1 MIFIKYTD
9 KFDFEYDI
17 QGIVRSFYPGEEMC
31 TDKSERLNDAR
42 LILECAFN
50 SESLEIKLLEKLN
63 DTQFKSVTTEKFK
76 AATDLNGEYDRKE
89 TKNILKRKLYDILY
103 NYSGKELLWGTL
115 SGIRPTKITS
125 ELLENGM
132 SDEEAIHFMKEN
144 YYLSDI
150 KAKESVKISRNELN
164 ILDKIDYKNGYSLYV
179 GIPFCPST
187 CLYCSFTSNPLSKF
201 RNKIDSYLDAVCK
214 EIEFCKKT
222 FAHKKISTIYVGG
235 GTPTTLEPYQL
246 EKLLGKIE
254 ECFDVSKLYE
264 FTVEAGRP
272 DSITREKLAVIKKHG
287 VTRISINPQTMKDET
302 LKIIGRH
309 HTVEQFINAYKM
321 AREEGFD
328 NINMDFILGLP
339 DENADDI
346 RYNMKMVEE
355 LKPDSLTIHSLAL
368 KRAARLNVFK
378 DKYKDYAFENSE
390 EIMEITKET
399 AKRLDLEPYY
409 LYRQKNMTGNLE
421 NVGYARKSK
430 EGIYNILIMEEK
442 HTILAVGAGASTKMV
457 FPDGKRIERIENVKD
472 VDLYIEK
479 IDEMIE
485 RKNRFIQ
492 ENECFRNSAYK
503 DVDKDINEDADKDID
518 NDINEEVDK
527 DVGNDI
533 NEDADKDVDN
543 NDSDEMIDFNI
554 DSIPEALMHGICVSN
569 LAYDIG
575 KELDLDDEYCNMLAM
590 AGMVHDIG
598 KVKVYAYLYGGD
610 DTLNVEKLKYIRMHS
625 KLGYDILS
633 EKGFSDDVLEAVLY
647 HHENYDGSGYPEN
660 LAGENIPL
668 SARILRV
675 SDVFAALISNRT
687 YRKAFDFN
695 TAIELMIDE
704 VKNFDMKI
712 FLAFMR
718 VIHSVDINK
727 ITRKEDIEE

>member
-1 MIFIKYTD
+1 MIFIKYID

-31 TDKSERLNDAR
+31 TDKPERLNDAR
-42 LILECAFN
+42 LILECDFN

-63 DTQFKSVTTEKFK
+63 DTQFNTVTTEKFK
-76 AATDLNGEYDRKE
+76 AATDLNGKYDRKE
-89 TKNILKRKLYDILY
+89 TKNILKRKLYDILH

-132 SDEEAIHFMKEN
+132 SDEDAVHFMKEN

-164 ILDKIDYKNGYSLYV
+164 ILNEIDYKNGYSLYV

-187 CLYCSFTSNPLSKF
+187 CLYCSFTSNPLSRF

-214 EIEFCKKT
+214 EIEFCKKA

-272 DSITREKLAVIKKHG
+272 DSITREKLAVIKKHR

-368 KRAARLNVFK
+368 KRAARLNIFK

-399 AKRLDLEPYY
+399 AERLDLEPYY

-421 NVGYARKSK
+421 NVGYARKSR

-442 HTILAVGAGASTKMV
+442 QTILAVGAGASTKMV

-492 ENECFRNSAYK
+492 ENECFQNTSVEE
-503 DVDKDINEDADKDID
+503 DDDINKEDD
-518 NDINEEVDK
+518 NDIQNA
-527 DVGNDI
+527 
-533 NEDADKDVDN
+533 ADEII
-543 NDSDEMIDFNI
+543 DSNI

-575 KELDLDDEYCNMLAM
+575 KELELDDKYCNMLAM

-633 EKGFSDDVLEAVLY
+633 EKGFSNDVLEAVLY

-718 VIHSVDINK
+718 VIHNVDINK
-727 ITRKEDIEE
+727 ITRKED

>member
-1 MIFIKYTD
+1 MIFIKYID

-31 TDKSERLNDAR
+31 TDKPERLNDAR

-63 DTQFKSVTTEKFK
+63 DTQFNTVTTEKFN
-76 AATDLNGEYDRKE
+76 AATDLNGKYDRKE
-89 TKNILKRKLYDILY
+89 TKNILKRKLYDILH

-132 SDEEAIHFMKEN
+132 SDEDAVNFMKEN

-164 ILDKIDYKNGYSLYV
+164 ILNEIDYKNGYSLYV

-187 CLYCSFTSNPLSKF
+187 CLYCSFTSNPLSRF

-214 EIEFCKKT
+214 EIEFCKNA

-368 KRAARLNVFK
+368 KRAARLNIFK

-399 AKRLDLEPYY
+399 AERLDLEPYY

-421 NVGYARKSK
+421 NVGYARKSR

-442 HTILAVGAGASTKMV
+442 QTILAVGAGASTKMV

-492 ENECFRNSAYK
+492 ENECFQNAS
-503 DVDKDINEDADKDID
+503 VEDD
-518 NDINEEVDK
+518 NDIQN
-527 DVGNDI
+527 
-533 NEDADKDVDN
+533 A
-543 NDSDEMIDFNI
+543 SDEIIDFNI
-554 DSIPEALMHGICVSN
+554 NSIPEALMHGICVSN

-575 KELDLDDEYCNMLAM
+575 KELELDDKYCNMLAM

-633 EKGFSDDVLEAVLY
+633 EKGFSNDVLEAVLY

-718 VIHSVDINK
+718 VIHNVDINK
-727 ITRKEDIEE
+727 ITRKEDREE

>member
-1 MIFIKYTD
+1 MIFIKYID

-31 TDKSERLNDAR
+31 TDKSERLNEAR
-42 LILECAFN
+42 LILECDFN

-63 DTQFKSVTTEKFK
+63 DTQFKPVTIEKFK
-76 AATDLNGEYDRKE
+76 AATYLNGKYDRKE
-89 TKNILKRKLYDILY
+89 TKNILKRKLYDILH

-132 SDEEAIHFMKEN
+132 SDEEAVHFMKEN

-164 ILDKIDYKNGYSLYV
+164 ILDEIDYKNGYSLYV

-187 CLYCSFTSNPLSKF
+187 CLYCSFTSNPLSRF

-214 EIEFCKKT
+214 EIEFCKNA

-254 ECFDVSKLYE
+254 ECFDVRKLYE

-368 KRAARLNVFK
+368 KRAARLNIFK

-421 NVGYARKSK
+421 NVGYARKSR

-442 HTILAVGAGASTKMV
+442 QTILAVGAGASTKMV

-492 ENECFRNSAYK
+492 ENECFKNASVEE
-503 DVDKDINEDADKDID
+503 DDDINKEDD
-518 NDINEEVDK
+518 NDIQNA
-527 DVGNDI
+527 
-533 NEDADKDVDN
+533 AD
-543 NDSDEMIDFNI
+543 EIIDFNI
-554 DSIPEALMHGICVSN
+554 NSIPEALMHGICVSN

-575 KELDLDDEYCNMLAM
+575 KELGLDDKYCNMLAM

-598 KVKVYAYLYGGD
+598 KVKVYAYLYGGE

-633 EKGFSDDVLEAVLY
+633 EKGFSNDVLDAVLY

-718 VIHSVDINK
+718 VIHNVDINK
-727 ITRKEDIEE
+727 ITRKEDREE

>member
-1 MIFIKYTD
+1 
-9 KFDFEYDI
+9 
-17 QGIVRSFYPGEEMC
+17 
-31 TDKSERLNDAR
+31 
-42 LILECAFN
+42 
-50 SESLEIKLLEKLN
+50 
-63 DTQFKSVTTEKFK
+63 
-76 AATDLNGEYDRKE
+76 
-89 TKNILKRKLYDILY
+89 
-103 NYSGKELLWGTL
+103 
-115 SGIRPTKITS
+115 
-125 ELLENGM
+125 M
-132 SDEEAIHFMKEN
+132 SDEEAVHFMKEN

-164 ILDKIDYKNGYSLYV
+164 ILDEIDYKNGYSLYV

-187 CLYCSFTSNPLSKF
+187 CLYCSFTSNPLSRF

-214 EIEFCKKT
+214 EIEFCKNA

-254 ECFDVSKLYE
+254 ECFDVRKLYE

-368 KRAARLNVFK
+368 KRAARLNIFK

-421 NVGYARKSK
+421 NVGYARKSR

-442 HTILAVGAGASTKMV
+442 QTILAVGAGASTKMV

-492 ENECFRNSAYK
+492 ENECFKNASVEE
-503 DVDKDINEDADKDID
+503 DDDINKEDD
-518 NDINEEVDK
+518 NDIQNA
-527 DVGNDI
+527 
-533 NEDADKDVDN
+533 AD
-543 NDSDEMIDFNI
+543 EIIDFNI
-554 DSIPEALMHGICVSN
+554 NSIPEALMHGICVSN

-575 KELDLDDEYCNMLAM
+575 KELGLDDKYCNMLAM

-598 KVKVYAYLYGGD
+598 KVKVYAYLYGGE
-610 DTLNVEKLKYIRMHS
+610 DTLNVEKLKYIRLHS

-633 EKGFSDDVLEAVLY
+633 EKGFSNDVLDAVLY

-718 VIHSVDINK
+718 VIHNVDINK
-727 ITRKEDIEE
+727 ITRKEDREE

>member
-187 CLYCSFTSNPLSKF
+187 CLYCSFTSNPLSQF

-503 DVDKDINEDADKDID
+503 DVDKDINEDADKDVD
-518 NDINEEVDK
+518 NDIK
-527 DVGNDI
+527 
-533 NEDADKDVDN
+533 KDVDN

>member
-42 LILECAFN
+42 LILKCAFN

-63 DTQFKSVTTEKFK
+63 DIQFKPVATEKFK
-76 AATDLNGEYDRKE
+76 VAMDLNGAYDRKE
-89 TKNILKRKLYDILY
+89 TKNILKRKLYDILH

-214 EIEFCKKT
+214 EIEFCKNA

-368 KRAARLNVFK
+368 KRAARLNIFK

-399 AKRLDLEPYY
+399 AKRLNLEPYY

-503 DVDKDINEDADKDID
+503 DVDKDID
-518 NDINEEVDK
+518 
-527 DVGNDI
+527 NDI

-543 NDSDEMIDFNI
+543 DIKKAADNNAADEITDFDI

-575 KELDLDDEYCNMLAM
+575 KELGLDDEYCNMLAM

-633 EKGFSDDVLEAVLY
+633 EKGFSNDVLEAVLY

>member
-1 MIFIKYTD
+1 MIFIKYID

-31 TDKSERLNDAR
+31 TDKPERLNDAR
-42 LILECAFN
+42 LILECDFN
-50 SESLEIKLLEKLN
+50 SESLKIKLLEKLN
-63 DTQFKSVTTEKFK
+63 DTQFNTVTTEKFK
-76 AATDLNGEYDRKE
+76 AATDLNGKYDRKE
-89 TKNILKRKLYDILY
+89 TKNILKRKLYDILH

-132 SDEEAIHFMKEN
+132 SDEDAVNFMKEN

-164 ILDKIDYKNGYSLYV
+164 ILNEIDYKNGYSLYV

-187 CLYCSFTSNPLSKF
+187 CLYCSFTSNPLSRF

-214 EIEFCKKT
+214 EIEFCKKA

-254 ECFDVSKLYE
+254 ECFDVRKLYE

-368 KRAARLNVFK
+368 KRVARLNIFK

-399 AKRLDLEPYY
+399 AERLDLEPYY

-421 NVGYARKSK
+421 NVGYARKSR

-442 HTILAVGAGASTKMV
+442 QTILAVGAGASTKMV

-492 ENECFRNSAYK
+492 ENECFQNASVEE
-503 DVDKDINEDADKDID
+503 DDDINKEDD
-518 NDINEEVDK
+518 NDIQNA
-527 DVGNDI
+527 
-533 NEDADKDVDN
+533 AD
-543 NDSDEMIDFNI
+543 EIIDFNI
-554 DSIPEALMHGICVSN
+554 NSIPEALMHGICVSN

-575 KELDLDDEYCNMLAM
+575 KELELDDKYCNMLAM

-633 EKGFSDDVLEAVLY
+633 EKGFSNDVLDAVLY

-718 VIHSVDINK
+718 VIHNVDINK
-727 ITRKEDIEE
+727 ITRKEDREE

>member
-1 MIFIKYTD
+1 MIFIKYID

-31 TDKSERLNDAR
+31 TDKPERLNDAR

-63 DTQFKSVTTEKFK
+63 DTQFNTVTTEKFK

-89 TKNILKRKLYDILY
+89 TKNILKRKLYDILH

-132 SDEEAIHFMKEN
+132 SDEDAVHFMKEN

-164 ILDKIDYKNGYSLYV
+164 ILNEIDYKNGYSLYV

-187 CLYCSFTSNPLSKF
+187 CLYCSFTSNPLSRF

-214 EIEFCKKT
+214 EIEFCKKA

-254 ECFDVSKLYE
+254 ECFDVRKLYE

-368 KRAARLNVFK
+368 KRAARLNIFK

-399 AKRLDLEPYY
+399 AERLDLEPYY

-421 NVGYARKSK
+421 NVGYARKSR

-442 HTILAVGAGASTKMV
+442 QTILAVGAGASTKMV

-492 ENECFRNSAYK
+492 ENECFQNAS
-503 DVDKDINEDADKDID
+503 VEDD
-518 NDINEEVDK
+518 NDIQNA
-527 DVGNDI
+527 
-533 NEDADKDVDN
+533 AD
-543 NDSDEMIDFNI
+543 EIIDFNI
-554 DSIPEALMHGICVSN
+554 NSIPEALMHGICVSN

-575 KELDLDDEYCNMLAM
+575 KELELDDKYCNMLAM

-625 KLGYDILS
+625 KLGYDIMS
-633 EKGFSDDVLEAVLY
+633 EKGFSNDVLEAVLY

-675 SDVFAALISNRT
+675 SDVFAALITNRT

-718 VIHSVDINK
+718 VIHNVDINK
-727 ITRKEDIEE
+727 ITRKEDREE

>member
-503 DVDKDINEDADKDID
+503 DVDKDINEDADKDVD
-518 NDINEEVDK
+518 NDIK
-527 DVGNDI
+527 
-533 NEDADKDVDN
+533 KDVDN

>member
-1 MIFIKYTD
+1 
-9 KFDFEYDI
+9 
-17 QGIVRSFYPGEEMC
+17 
-31 TDKSERLNDAR
+31 
-42 LILECAFN
+42 
-50 SESLEIKLLEKLN
+50 
-63 DTQFKSVTTEKFK
+63 
-76 AATDLNGEYDRKE
+76 
-89 TKNILKRKLYDILY
+89 
-103 NYSGKELLWGTL
+103 
-115 SGIRPTKITS
+115 
-125 ELLENGM
+125 M
-132 SDEEAIHFMKEN
+132 SDEEAVHFMKEN

-164 ILDKIDYKNGYSLYV
+164 ILDEMDYKNGYSLYV

-187 CLYCSFTSNPLSKF
+187 CLYCSFTSNPLSRF

-214 EIEFCKKT
+214 EIEFCKNA

-254 ECFDVSKLYE
+254 ECFDVRKLYE

-368 KRAARLNVFK
+368 KRAARLNIFK

-421 NVGYARKSK
+421 NVGYARKSR

-442 HTILAVGAGASTKMV
+442 QTILAVGAGASTKMV

-492 ENECFRNSAYK
+492 ENECFKNASVEE
-503 DVDKDINEDADKDID
+503 DDDINKEDD
-518 NDINEEVDK
+518 NDIQNA
-527 DVGNDI
+527 
-533 NEDADKDVDN
+533 AD
-543 NDSDEMIDFNI
+543 EIIDFNI
-554 DSIPEALMHGICVSN
+554 NSIPEALMHGICVSN

-575 KELDLDDEYCNMLAM
+575 KELGLDDKYCNMLAM

-633 EKGFSDDVLEAVLY
+633 EKGFSNDVLDAVLY

-718 VIHSVDINK
+718 VIHNVDINK
-727 ITRKEDIEE
+727 ITRKEDREE

>member
-1 MIFIKYTD
+1 M
-9 KFDFEYDI
+9 
-17 QGIVRSFYPGEEMC
+17 
-31 TDKSERLNDAR
+31 
-42 LILECAFN
+42 
-50 SESLEIKLLEKLN
+50 
-63 DTQFKSVTTEKFK
+63 
-76 AATDLNGEYDRKE
+76 
-89 TKNILKRKLYDILY
+89 
-103 NYSGKELLWGTL
+103 GTL

-132 SDEEAIHFMKEN
+132 SDEEAVHFMKEN

-164 ILDKIDYKNGYSLYV
+164 ILDEMDYKNGYSLYV

-187 CLYCSFTSNPLSKF
+187 CLYCSFTSNPLSRF

-214 EIEFCKKT
+214 EIEFCKNA

-254 ECFDVSKLYE
+254 ECFDVRKLYE

-368 KRAARLNVFK
+368 KRAARLNIFK

-421 NVGYARKSK
+421 NVGYARKSR

-442 HTILAVGAGASTKMV
+442 QTILAVGAGASTKMV

-492 ENECFRNSAYK
+492 ENECFKNASVEE
-503 DVDKDINEDADKDID
+503 DDDINKEDD
-518 NDINEEVDK
+518 NDIQNA
-527 DVGNDI
+527 
-533 NEDADKDVDN
+533 AD
-543 NDSDEMIDFNI
+543 EIIDFNI
-554 DSIPEALMHGICVSN
+554 NSIPEALMHGICVSN

-575 KELDLDDEYCNMLAM
+575 KELGLDDKYCNMLAM

-633 EKGFSDDVLEAVLY
+633 EKGFSNDVLDAVLY

-718 VIHSVDINK
+718 VIHNVDINK
-727 ITRKEDIEE
+727 ITRKEDREE

>member
-1 MIFIKYTD
+1 MIFIKYID

-31 TDKSERLNDAR
+31 TDKPERLNDAR

-63 DTQFKSVTTEKFK
+63 DTQFNTVTTEKFK
-76 AATDLNGEYDRKE
+76 AATDLNGKYDRKE
-89 TKNILKRKLYDILY
+89 TKNILKRKLYDILH

-132 SDEEAIHFMKEN
+132 SDEDAVHFMKEN

-164 ILDKIDYKNGYSLYV
+164 ILNEIDYKNGYSLYV

-187 CLYCSFTSNPLSKF
+187 CLYCSFTSNPLSRF

-214 EIEFCKKT
+214 EIEFCKKA

-254 ECFDVSKLYE
+254 ECFDVRKLYE

-368 KRAARLNVFK
+368 KRAARLNIFK

-399 AKRLDLEPYY
+399 AERLDLEPYY

-421 NVGYARKSK
+421 NVGYARKSR

-442 HTILAVGAGASTKMV
+442 QTILAVGAGASTKMV

-492 ENECFRNSAYK
+492 ENECFQNASVEE
-503 DVDKDINEDADKDID
+503 DDDINKEDD
-518 NDINEEVDK
+518 NDIQNA
-527 DVGNDI
+527 
-533 NEDADKDVDN
+533 AD
-543 NDSDEMIDFNI
+543 EIIDFNI
-554 DSIPEALMHGICVSN
+554 NSIPEALMHGICVSN

-575 KELDLDDEYCNMLAM
+575 KELELDDKYCNMLAM

-633 EKGFSDDVLEAVLY
+633 EKGFSNDVLEAVLY

-718 VIHSVDINK
+718 VIHNVDINK
-727 ITRKEDIEE
+727 ITRKEDREE

>member
-1 MIFIKYTD
+1 
-9 KFDFEYDI
+9 
-17 QGIVRSFYPGEEMC
+17 
-31 TDKSERLNDAR
+31 
-42 LILECAFN
+42 
-50 SESLEIKLLEKLN
+50 
-63 DTQFKSVTTEKFK
+63 
-76 AATDLNGEYDRKE
+76 
-89 TKNILKRKLYDILY
+89 
-103 NYSGKELLWGTL
+103 
-115 SGIRPTKITS
+115 
-125 ELLENGM
+125 M
-132 SDEEAIHFMKEN
+132 SDEEAVHFMKEN

-164 ILDKIDYKNGYSLYV
+164 ILDEIDYKNGYSLYV

-187 CLYCSFTSNPLSKF
+187 CLYCSFTSNPLSRF

-214 EIEFCKKT
+214 EIEFCKNA

-254 ECFDVSKLYE
+254 ECFDVRKLYE

-368 KRAARLNVFK
+368 KRAARLNIFK

-421 NVGYARKSK
+421 NVGYARKSR

-442 HTILAVGAGASTKMV
+442 QTILAVGAGASTKMV

-492 ENECFRNSAYK
+492 ENECFKNASVEE
-503 DVDKDINEDADKDID
+503 DDDINKEDD
-518 NDINEEVDK
+518 NDIQNA
-527 DVGNDI
+527 
-533 NEDADKDVDN
+533 AD
-543 NDSDEMIDFNI
+543 EIIDFNI
-554 DSIPEALMHGICVSN
+554 NSIPEALMHGICVSN

-575 KELDLDDEYCNMLAM
+575 KELGLDDKYCNMLAM

-598 KVKVYAYLYGGD
+598 KVKVYAYLYGGE

-633 EKGFSDDVLEAVLY
+633 EKGFSNDVLDAVLY

-718 VIHSVDINK
+718 VIHNVDINK
-727 ITRKEDIEE
+727 ITRKEDREE

>member
-1 MIFIKYTD
+1 
-9 KFDFEYDI
+9 
-17 QGIVRSFYPGEEMC
+17 
-31 TDKSERLNDAR
+31 
-42 LILECAFN
+42 
-50 SESLEIKLLEKLN
+50 
-63 DTQFKSVTTEKFK
+63 
-76 AATDLNGEYDRKE
+76 
-89 TKNILKRKLYDILY
+89 
-103 NYSGKELLWGTL
+103 
-115 SGIRPTKITS
+115 
-125 ELLENGM
+125 M
-132 SDEEAIHFMKEN
+132 SDEEAVHFMKEN

-164 ILDKIDYKNGYSLYV
+164 ILDEIDYKNGYSLYV

-187 CLYCSFTSNPLSKF
+187 CLYCSFTSNPLSRF

-214 EIEFCKKT
+214 EIEFCKNA
-222 FAHKKISTIYVGG
+222 FAHKKISTVYVGG

-254 ECFDVSKLYE
+254 ECFDVRKLYE

-368 KRAARLNVFK
+368 KRAARLNIFK

-421 NVGYARKSK
+421 NVGYARKSR

-442 HTILAVGAGASTKMV
+442 QTILAVGAGASTKMV

-492 ENECFRNSAYK
+492 ENECFKNASVEE
-503 DVDKDINEDADKDID
+503 DDDINKEDD
-518 NDINEEVDK
+518 NDIQNA
-527 DVGNDI
+527 
-533 NEDADKDVDN
+533 AD
-543 NDSDEMIDFNI
+543 EIIDFNI
-554 DSIPEALMHGICVSN
+554 NSIPEALMHGICVSN

-575 KELDLDDEYCNMLAM
+575 KELGLDDKYCNMLAM

-598 KVKVYAYLYGGD
+598 KVKVYAYLYGGE

-633 EKGFSDDVLEAVLY
+633 EKGFSNDVLDAVLY

-718 VIHSVDINK
+718 VIHNVDINK
-727 ITRKEDIEE
+727 ITRKEDREE

>member
-1 MIFIKYTD
+1 
-9 KFDFEYDI
+9 
-17 QGIVRSFYPGEEMC
+17 
-31 TDKSERLNDAR
+31 
-42 LILECAFN
+42 
-50 SESLEIKLLEKLN
+50 
-63 DTQFKSVTTEKFK
+63 
-76 AATDLNGEYDRKE
+76 
-89 TKNILKRKLYDILY
+89 
-103 NYSGKELLWGTL
+103 
-115 SGIRPTKITS
+115 
-125 ELLENGM
+125 M
-132 SDEEAIHFMKEN
+132 SDEEAVHFMKEN

-164 ILDKIDYKNGYSLYV
+164 ILDEIDYKNGYSLYV

-187 CLYCSFTSNPLSKF
+187 CLYCSFTSNPLSRF

-214 EIEFCKKT
+214 EIEFCKNA

-235 GTPTTLEPYQL
+235 GTPTILEPYQL

-254 ECFDVSKLYE
+254 ECFDVRKLYE

-368 KRAARLNVFK
+368 KRAARLNIFK

-421 NVGYARKSK
+421 NVGYARKSR

-442 HTILAVGAGASTKMV
+442 QTILAVGAGASTKMV

-492 ENECFRNSAYK
+492 ENECFKNASVEE
-503 DVDKDINEDADKDID
+503 DDDINKEDD
-518 NDINEEVDK
+518 NDIQNA
-527 DVGNDI
+527 
-533 NEDADKDVDN
+533 AD
-543 NDSDEMIDFNI
+543 EIIDFNI
-554 DSIPEALMHGICVSN
+554 NSIPEALMHGICVSN

-575 KELDLDDEYCNMLAM
+575 KELGLDDKYCNMLAM

-598 KVKVYAYLYGGD
+598 KVKVYAYLYGGE

-633 EKGFSDDVLEAVLY
+633 EKGFSNDVLDAVLY

-718 VIHSVDINK
+718 VIHNVDINK
-727 ITRKEDIEE
+727 ITRKEDREE

>member
-222 FAHKKISTIYVGG
+222 FAHKKISTIYVGA

-543 NDSDEMIDFNI
+543 NAPDEIIDFNI

-575 KELDLDDEYCNMLAM
+575 KELGLDDEYCNMLAM

-633 EKGFSDDVLEAVLY
+633 EKGFSNDVLEAVLY

>member
-1 MIFIKYTD
+1 MIFIKYID

-31 TDKSERLNDAR
+31 TDKPERLNDAR

-63 DTQFKSVTTEKFK
+63 DTQFNTVTTEKFN
-76 AATDLNGEYDRKE
+76 AATDLNGKYDRKE
-89 TKNILKRKLYDILY
+89 TKNILKRKLYDILH

-132 SDEEAIHFMKEN
+132 SDEDAVNFMKEN

-164 ILDKIDYKNGYSLYV
+164 ILNEIDYKNGYSLYV

-187 CLYCSFTSNPLSKF
+187 CLYCSFTSNPLSRF

-214 EIEFCKKT
+214 EIEFCKNA

-368 KRAARLNVFK
+368 KRAARLNIFK

-399 AKRLDLEPYY
+399 AERLDLEPYY

-421 NVGYARKSK
+421 NVGYARKSR

-442 HTILAVGAGASTKMV
+442 QTILAVGAGASTKMV

-492 ENECFRNSAYK
+492 ENECFQNASVEE
-503 DVDKDINEDADKDID
+503 DDDINKEDD
-518 NDINEEVDK
+518 NDIQNA
-527 DVGNDI
+527 
-533 NEDADKDVDN
+533 AD
-543 NDSDEMIDFNI
+543 EIIDFNI
-554 DSIPEALMHGICVSN
+554 NSIPEALMHGICVSN

-575 KELDLDDEYCNMLAM
+575 KELELDDKYCNMLAM

-633 EKGFSDDVLEAVLY
+633 EKGFSNDVLEAVLY

-718 VIHSVDINK
+718 VIHNVDINK
-727 ITRKEDIEE
+727 ITRKEDREE

>member
-543 NDSDEMIDFNI
+543 NAPDEIIDFNI

-575 KELDLDDEYCNMLAM
+575 KELGLDDEYCNMLAM

-633 EKGFSDDVLEAVLY
+633 EKGFSNDVLEAVLY